1 MLTTPVRVVRSCAP
15 LFTLGQSTPIDWG
28 LVLVT
33 SVPEPSRST
42 PVSTD
47 LVEYMVLSVRNP
59 DPEGLSRIGAE
70 LARSV
75 ESKAIRILDLVVI
88 RVRDDGT
95 PDVLEAES
103 IDGLDAVRDV
113 STVQGVLLSHHDLSL
128 IALALAPG
136 DAAIVIVAEDRWA
149 EHLAAAAHAVGG
161 EIRAGERIAR
171 QRVEAA
177 LTGTTRATEEN
188 PR

>member
-1 MLTTPVRVVRSCAP
+1 VVRSSTNS
-15 LFTLGQSTPIDWG
+15 FTLAESTPIDWG

-103 IDGLDAVRDV
+103 IDGLAGVRDV
-113 STVQGVLLSHHDLSL
+113 STLPGVLLSHHDLSL

-136 DAAIVIVAEDRWA
+136 DGAIVVVAEDRWA

-171 QRVEAA
+171 TRVEAA
-177 LTGTTRATEEN
+177 LAGITGSTEDG